1 MTPSRVSFLPAP
13 DGTQMGSPT
22 IAPSPADYGDVPQH
36 PAAEPTASLPLVSV
50 MSDMLEGCTKHG
62 DWFTARLLR
71 RWIQAAEDAGNALA
85 SWENNAGP
93 EWASLN
99 H

>member
-13 DGTQMGSPT
+13 AGTQVGSP
-22 IAPSPADYGDVPQH
+22 IVLPPAGDIP
-36 PAAEPTASLPLVSV
+36 ASLPLASV
-50 MSDMLEGCTKHG
+50 MRDMLDGCMKHG

-71 RWIQAAEDAGNALA
+71 GWIQAAEDGGNALPA
-85 SWENNAGP
+85 WNSNAAY
-93 EWASLN
+93 ELAALN